1 MFCMSE
7 EIKEILEN
15 MKKKEWMKC
24 KWHNNSLSHQKPSD
38 FNLSKFFLLFIWKP
52 LQPLAFEKNRSLH
65 HLFLKYFL
73 SCNKAPRSCW
83 NGHYMKKYIATTSLN
98 WKIAIT
104 WICGS
109 CILQLLHQLLSASP
123 SYTGPTLFTHAYSLS
138 LDVLFVLIF
147 LLSSYQVQPQI
158 ISLENILF

>member
-1 MFCMSE
+1 
-7 EIKEILEN
+7 
-15 MKKKEWMKC
+15 MKC

-138 LDVLFVLIF
+138 LDVLVCPNFPAFIIPGTAPNHFPREYPF
-147 LLSSYQVQPQI
+147 LMNFGKINGCYQNSESIPQQ
-158 ISLENILF
+158 

>member
-1 MFCMSE
+1 
-7 EIKEILEN
+7 
-15 MKKKEWMKC
+15 MKC

-73 SCNKAPRSCW
+73 SCNKAPGSCW

-123 SYTGPTLFTHAYSLS
+123 WYTGPTLFTHAYSLS
-138 LDVLFVLIF
+138 LDVLVCPHFPAFIIPGTAPNHFPREYPF
-147 LLSSYQVQPQI
+147 LMNFGKINGCYQNSESIPQQ
-158 ISLENILF
+158 

>member
-1 MFCMSE
+1 MFCMFE
-7 EIKEILEN
+7 EIKEIFEN

-24 KWHNNSLSHQKPSD
+24 KWHNNSLSHQKLRD

-52 LQPLAFEKNRSLH
+52 LQPLAFEKNWSLH

-109 CILQLLHQLLSASP
+109 CILQLLHQLFSASP
-123 SYTGPTLFTHAYSLS
+123 PHTGTTLFAHT
-138 LDVLFVLIF
+138 VFPFIGCPC
-147 LLSSYQVQPQI
+147 LSSFSCFHHIRYSPK
-158 ISLENILF
+158 SFP